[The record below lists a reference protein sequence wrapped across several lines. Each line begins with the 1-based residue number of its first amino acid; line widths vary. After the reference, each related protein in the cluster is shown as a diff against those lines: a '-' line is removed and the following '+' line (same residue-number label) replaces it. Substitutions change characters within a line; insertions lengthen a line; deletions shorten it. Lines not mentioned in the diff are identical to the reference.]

1 MLTHICN
8 IILIKFENS
17 NFTFVWNSQ
26 LHFGNNN
33 EICPFATSLHLPKNG
48 ASGGIWIGVLGL
60 GSGPGVWVFAPL
72 IHRSTQSAWLIVRPG
87 KWSMEV
93 DVGAGDWRLEV
104 EQGGQ
109 EPGKKGVA
117 S

>member
-1 MLTHICN
+1 
-8 IILIKFENS
+8 
-17 NFTFVWNSQ
+17 
-26 LHFGNNN
+26 
-33 EICPFATSLHLPKNG
+33 
-48 ASGGIWIGVLGL
+48 
-60 GSGPGVWVFAPL
+60 
-72 IHRSTQSAWLIVRPG
+72 
-87 KWSMEV
+87 MEV

>member
-1 MLTHICN
+1 MKYVRL
-8 IILIKFENS
+8 
-17 NFTFVWNSQ
+17 
-26 LHFGNNN
+26 LHRYT
-33 EICPFATSLHLPKNG
+33 CPKTGRA
-48 ASGGIWIGVLGL
+48 GGFGL
-60 GSGPGVWVFAPL
+60 GFWVRVRESGVFAPL
-72 IHRSTQSAWLIVRPG
+72 IHRSTQSSWLIVRPG

-109 EPGKKGVA
+109 EHGKNGVA